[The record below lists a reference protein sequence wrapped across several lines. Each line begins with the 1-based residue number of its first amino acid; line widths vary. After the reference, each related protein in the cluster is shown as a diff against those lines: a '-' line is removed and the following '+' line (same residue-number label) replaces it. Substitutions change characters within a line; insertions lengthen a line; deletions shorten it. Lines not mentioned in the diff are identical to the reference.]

1 MYVACGLM
9 LIFCILYYEDILVE
23 TQSILQRY
31 ALANILISFTTAK
44 SVVRLWARLMSL
56 WQDSKF
62 EQVHNWVTEQVHL
75 RVISCHSSSR
85 MGDVSLS
92 GQDEFRNASV
102 I

>member
-1 MYVACGLM
+1 MKYSSRDPNILDNIM
-9 LIFCILYYEDILVE
+9 L
-23 TQSILQRY
+23 QHY
-31 ALANILISFTTAK
+31 ALANILISFTAAK
-44 SVVRLWARLMSL
+44 YVVRLWAGLMSL

-62 EQVHNWVTEQVHL
+62 EWLHNWVTERVHL

-85 MGDVSLS
+85 MGDVRLS